1 MDNIMEKATNAIPTT
16 GAAKGMLAEFKAFA
30 MQGSV
35 IDMAVGIVIGAAF
48 NAIVTSLVGDIIMPI
63 IATIFG
69 QPDFSAIVLGNIKI
83 GSFINSVVNFLIIG
97 MSIFVV
103 IKYALRKDTSVKA

>member
-1 MDNIMEKATNAIPTT
+1 MVKSVPGA
-16 GAAKGMLAEFKAFA
+16 GAATGLLTEFKAFA
-30 MQGSV
+30 MQGNV
-35 IDMAVGIVIGAAF
+35 IDMAVGIVIGVAF
-48 NAIVTSLVGDIIMPI
+48 NAIITSLVGDIIMPI
-63 IATIFG
+63 IAMIFG

-103 IKYALRKDTSVKA
+103 IKFVLRKDTKKAE